1 MTEINRREFIKQSA
15 TPLVLGALPSSMF
28 AKTAEPLS
36 KMGIASTSFMGA
48 LIPGSPARPGTGTA
62 PASNAPRPQGRDALE
77 FLEKCHALGAG
88 GVQTSLNGDLK
99 KLRKRAD
106 ELGMYLEGMVSIP
119 RNGDMSALEKSLG
132 DCQSI
137 GVTIARSAMLGGR
150 RYETFKSLAE
160 WKAWVDQSHNALR
173 LALPIIEKY
182 KVTVALENHKD
193 WTLEDFLRLL
203 RTYQSQYLQVC
214 LDFGNNLALLDDPY
228 ELIEGLAPYAKS
240 THMKDMGV
248 QPYQDGFLLS
258 EVPLGEGILDLPRIV
273 ATIQKANPQ
282 ARFSLEMITRDPL
295 KVPCMTQQYWEVFP
309 DRNGKYLAQIFKI
322 VQQKSSRTPLPTIDQ
337 LAREERAKIEE
348 DNVKACLRY
357 VNEKKV
363 IA

>member
-1 MTEINRREFIKQSA
+1 MTKIDRREFIKQSA
-15 TPLVLGALPSSMF
+15 APIAFSALPSSLF
-28 AKTAEPLS
+28 AAEAPAS

-48 LIPGSPARPGTGTA
+48 LIPGSPARPGAGTA
-62 PASNAPRPQGRDALE
+62 PAANAPRPQARDALE

-88 GVQTSLNGDLK
+88 GVQTSLNGDLM

-106 ELGMYLEGMVSIP
+106 ELGMYLEGMAPIP
-119 RNGDMSALEKSLG
+119 RNGDMSALEKTLR

-137 GVTIARSAMLGGR
+137 GVTVVRAAMLGGR
-150 RYETFKSLAE
+150 RYETFKRLAD
-160 WKAWVDQSHNALR
+160 WKAWVDQSYNALR

-193 WTLEDFLRLL
+193 WTLEDFRRLL
-203 RTYQSQYLQVC
+203 SAYQSEYLQVC
-214 LDFGNNLALLDDPY
+214 LDFGNNLSLLDDPY
-228 ELIEGLAPYAKS
+228 ELVEGLARYAKS
-240 THMKDMGV
+240 THMKDMGL
-248 QPYQDGFLLS
+248 QPYEDGFLLS
-258 EVPLGEGILDLPRIV
+258 EVPLGEGMLDLPRIV

-282 ARFSLEMITRDPL
+282 TKFSLEMITRDPL
-295 KVPCMTQQYWEVFP
+295 KVPCMTPQYWEVFP
-309 DRNGKYLAQIFKI
+309 DRNGKYLARIFKL
-322 VQQKSSRTPLPTIDQ
+322 VQQKASRTPLPTVNQ
-337 LAREERAKIEE
+337 LPREERAKLEE